1 MSLCAD
7 IKKIMYTHIEAGGE
21 AEVISMNQKTFD
33 KLVAEVDHIL
43 NCANLMAKVYGMRIN
58 IDNRLED
65 NVMFIT
71 DESFFKGEVVN
82 E

>member
-21 AEVISMNQKTFD
+21 AEVISMNQKTFN
-33 KLVAEVDHIL
+33 KLAAEVDHVL
-43 NCANLMAKVYGMRIN
+43 KCANLMAKVYGMRIN

>member
-1 MSLCAD
+1 MSLCAN

-21 AEVISMNQKTFD
+21 AEVISMNQKTFN
-33 KLVAEVDHIL
+33 KLAAEVDHVL
-43 NCANLMAKVYGMRIN
+43 KCANLMAKVYGMRIN

-71 DESFFKGEVVN
+71 DESFFKGEEVN